1 MSLTRGS
8 LASVVDCHHLWKR
21 LQKDGNAVESSWFVV
36 DCVLER
42 PIVFPE
48 CSIHVIFWNLVC
60 VWCRYSESWMDRSV
74 ASISVRT
81 EMLLCILDGLECMFA
96 CKFRSDCF
104 VCRFVTV
111 AISQ

>member
-48 CSIHVIFWNLVC
+48 CSIHVNFFGNLVLFC
-60 VWCRYSESWMDRSV
+60 EGALYPGGIGVHV
-74 ASISVRT
+74 F
-81 EMLLCILDGLECMFA
+81 LLVLE
-96 CKFRSDCF
+96 
-104 VCRFVTV
+104 
-111 AISQ
+111 